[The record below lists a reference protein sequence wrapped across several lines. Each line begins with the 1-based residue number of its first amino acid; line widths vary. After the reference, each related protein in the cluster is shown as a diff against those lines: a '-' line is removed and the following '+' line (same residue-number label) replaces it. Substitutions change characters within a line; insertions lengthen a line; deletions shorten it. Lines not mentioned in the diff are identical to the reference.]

1 MNVLVA
7 SPQLYSSILAKK
19 MQESKRWNPVYFL
32 TNTSNFKYVKEEFP
46 NVIIHNY
53 ISSVKGVNPAGI
65 NIKKEIVLSTLENI
79 NLDFTIA
86 MSLLDRND
94 SNSNSFSY
102 KERLSFC
109 YNRLNYWVSII
120 EQFSIKTILFEEE
133 PHQCSDYIL
142 YKVAQH
148 LGIKTILFIRT
159 IADLG
164 IIPCHSFEQPSN
176 KLLQAYE
183 KNIAEF
189 NQKGEIDLDPKLD
202 TYLRKLQGN
211 YTQVLEEHLWDQVD
225 NYQEIFQKGTTYLII
240 FSKLRKKIQQR
251 LLNFTSAN
259 FESDQKEKSRSFSKS
274 NFSYLSFQYYK
285 LKTIIKKKRLYTIY
299 KSMAILPENLTSDY
313 VLCALQ
319 YQPEKST
326 CPLGGKFNDQLLM
339 IKALSESLPSH
350 IKIYVKE
357 HPSQFIYDYARYGEY
372 YRDREYYESILD
384 IDNVFLIDM
393 RTSIFDLIDNSILV
407 ASVTGTI
414 CWEAVNRQ
422 KPALCFGHS
431 WMLGCEGVYEVLSQK
446 NLTEAINSILINKQP
461 INLVFVKIFAN
472 TIYNLGFQ
480 AAIGGFIQLE
490 HKNTSPEQNAL
501 ILEKAINWLETESIL
516 DPQRI

>member
-1 MNVLVA
+1 MNVLIA
-7 SPQLYSSILAKK
+7 SPQLYSAILAKK
-19 MQESKRWNPVYFL
+19 MQEGKDWNPVYFQ
-32 TNTSNFKYVKEEFP
+32 TNSSNHDFVKKEFP
-46 NVIIHNY
+46 TAICHNY
-53 ISSVKGVNPAGI
+53 ISAVKGVNPSGI

-79 NLDFTIA
+79 DLDFTIA

-109 YNRLNYWVSII
+109 YDRLNYWVSII

-142 YKVAQH
+142 YIVAQH
-148 LGIKTILFIRT
+148 LDIKTILFIRT

-164 IIPCHSFEQPSN
+164 IIPSHEFEQPSN
-176 KLLQAYE
+176 KLLQAYAH
-183 KNIAEF
+183 NIAKL

-202 TYLRKLQGN
+202 AYLRKLQGD
-211 YTQVLEEHLWDQVD
+211 YTSVLEEHLWDQVD
-225 NYQEIFQKGTTYLII
+225 TYQEIFQKGTTYLTI

-259 FESDQKEKSRSFSKS
+259 FESDQKEKSRSFSTS
-274 NFSYLSFQYYK
+274 NLSYLSFQYYK
-285 LKTIIKKKRLYTIY
+285 LKTIVKKKRLYTVY
-299 KSMAILPENLTSDY
+299 KSMAISPENLTSDY

-339 IKALSESLPSH
+339 IKALRESLPNY

-372 YRDREYYESILD
+372 YRDQAYYASILS
-384 IDNVFLIDM
+384 IDNVYLIDM
-393 RTSIFDLIDNSILV
+393 RRSIFDLIDHALFV

-422 KPALCFGHS
+422 KSALCFGHS
-431 WMLGCEGVYEVLSQK
+431 WMAGCEGVHEVLSQD
-446 NLTEAINSILINKQP
+446 NLTKAIDSILNGNGS
-461 INLVFVKIFAN
+461 INLNHVKLFAKTIFD
-472 TIYNLGFQ
+472 LGFSS
-480 AAIGGFIQLE
+480 ALGGAIQLE
-490 HKNTSPEQNAL
+490 HKKITPLANAL
-501 ILEKAINWLETESIL
+501 ILEKAIQWLNSNPIS
-516 DPQRI
+516 DK